1 MPVSS
6 LPLFL
11 PLLLLL
17 NALPFT
23 LPLSLPPRDTGPIPI
38 TNPVGGWPAAQSVTF
53 NLRSFG
59 LDPSSQPA
67 VSDCL
72 TAYSMGRFYD
82 GWDGNICG
90 NLGWFKGTANDD
102 VDAVEC
108 YSICATYVLYEGVR
122 GGARDFQCD
131 FRKGIHGHCWM
142 GYHPLEEWE
151 AEGDGGTATQ

>member
-82 GWDGNICG
+82 GAS
-90 NLGWFKGTANDD
+90 LPPP
-102 VDAVEC
+102 
-108 YSICATYVLYEGVR
+108 
-122 GGARDFQCD
+122 
-131 FRKGIHGHCWM
+131 
-142 GYHPLEEWE
+142 HPKKKITLTPPIRPQQ
-151 AEGDGGTATQ
+151 AGTATSAAT